1 MGEAKRRKELGL
13 MPTTFPVEVRATAGG
28 EVTLTGGPDDPAVR
42 ERLLAGLRS
51 ALPGGRTWERG
62 YRQLHLMMGR
72 GEGPVATPEDF
83 AAIPV
88 PAQRRLTGDLVLGA
102 RTTPQDA
109 LPLGEGAH
117 LRVRTSGT
125 SHDGETWEPLSLPED
140 GMERLL
146 HHPLARERG
155 PLLGTLTA
163 EHWREGR
170 IDLDAEPPEAL
181 LEPLEDLVRA
191 WNGEG
196 DEWLERH
203 LELLDGGPDG
213 HAAPQ
218 AIRTRL
224 ELRGLPLLPSP
235 ANEPFAVVGEGE
247 EALAVYPTALAYTL
261 DGEAWLSYGDA
272 EAGSPEDGTPGLGDL
287 LTQMLDVQTVPVT
300 VWADGR
306 VEWVEGEV
314 PGEQAER
321 VRSDLRSATGAG
333 DPAAWA
339 EWTRTLLAETFAD
352 EAPGL
357 SERQE
362 LPAVQGV
369 RLDLPTDSLQDP
381 DDPAQ
386 YFIESEVT
394 FDGQTWRDLYAEELP
409 QELREGG
416 AGGAAN

>member
-1 MGEAKRRKELGL
+1 
-13 MPTTFPVEVRATAGG
+13 MPTTFPVEVRAVNG

-42 ERLLAGLRS
+42 ERLLEGLRA
-51 ALPGGRTWERG
+51 ALPGGTTWERG

-72 GEGPVATPEDF
+72 GTAPVATPEDF

-102 RTTPQDA
+102 RTTPQDV
-109 LPLGEGAH
+109 LPLGEGAS
-117 LRVRTSGT
+117 LRVRTSET
-125 SHDGETWEPLSLPED
+125 SHDGETWEALSLPED
-140 GMERLL
+140 GMEHLL
-146 HHPLARERG
+146 RHPLARERG

-181 LEPLEDLVRA
+181 LEPLEDVVRA

-196 DEWLERH
+196 DEWLDRH
-203 LELLDGGPDG
+203 LELLGGGTDGD
-213 HAAPQ
+213 AAPQ
-218 AIRTRL
+218 AVRTRL

-235 ANEPFAVVGEGE
+235 ANDPFAVVGEGE
-247 EALAVYPTALAYTL
+247 EALAVYPAPLAYTL
-261 DGEAWLSYGDA
+261 DGETWLSYGGAAA
-272 EAGSPEDGTPGLGDL
+272 ESPEDGTPDLGEL

-306 VEWVEGEV
+306 VEWAEGDV

-321 VRSDLRSATGAG
+321 VRGDLRSATGAG

-357 SERQE
+357 PERGD
-362 LPAVQGV
+362 LPGVQGV
-369 RLDLPTDSLQDP
+369 RLDLPTDSLTDP

-409 QELREGG
+409 EELREGG
-416 AGGAAN
+416 VGGAAN

>member
-1 MGEAKRRKELGL
+1 
-13 MPTTFPVEVRATAGG
+13 MPTTFPVEVRAVNG
-28 EVTLTGGPDDPAVR
+28 EVTLTGGPDDAAVR
-42 ERLLAGLRS
+42 ERVLEGLRA
-51 ALPGGRTWERG
+51 ALPGGATWERG

-72 GEGPVATPEDF
+72 GERPVATPEDF

-88 PAQRRLTGDLVLGA
+88 PPQRWLTGDLVLGA
-102 RTTPQDA
+102 RSTPQDV
-109 LPLGEGAH
+109 LPLGEGAS
-117 LRVRTSGT
+117 LRVRTSET
-125 SHDGETWEPLSLPED
+125 SHDGETWEPLVLPED
-140 GMERLL
+140 STEHLL
-146 HHPLARERG
+146 RHPLARERG
-155 PLLGTLTA
+155 SLLGTLTA

-181 LEPLEDLVRA
+181 LEPLEDVVRA
-191 WNGEG
+191 WHGEG
-196 DEWLERH
+196 NEWLDRH
-203 LELLDGGPDG
+203 REVLDDGADGG
-213 HAAPQ
+213 AAPQ

-235 ANEPFAVVGEGE
+235 ANDPFAVVGEGE
-247 EALAVYPTALAYTL
+247 EALAVYPTSLAYTL
-261 DGEAWLSYGDA
+261 DGETWLPYGDA
-272 EAGSPEDGTPGLGDL
+272 AAESPADGPSDLGDL

-306 VEWVEGEV
+306 VEWAQGDV
-314 PGEQAER
+314 PQEQADR
-321 VRSDLRSATGAG
+321 VRGDLRSATGAG

-352 EAPGL
+352 EAPDL
-357 SERQE
+357 AERGD

-369 RLDLPTDSLQDP
+369 RLDLPTDSLTDP

-409 QELREGG
+409 GELREGG
-416 AGGAAN
+416 ATN

>member
-13 MPTTFPVEVRATAGG
+13 MPVTFPVEVRAVNG

-42 ERLLAGLRS
+42 ERLLEGLRS
-51 ALPGGRTWERG
+51 ALPGGATWERG
-62 YRQLHLMMGR
+62 YRQLHLMMDR
-72 GEGPVATPEDF
+72 GAGPVATPEDL

-88 PAQRRLTGDLVLGA
+88 PPQRRLTGDLVLNA
-102 RTTPQDA
+102 RSTPEDV
-109 LPLGEGAH
+109 LPLGEGAS
-117 LRVRTSGT
+117 LRVRTSET
-125 SHDGETWEPLSLPED
+125 SHDGETWEPLSLPDD
-140 GMERLL
+140 GMEHLL
-146 HHPLARERG
+146 RHPLARERG
-155 PLLGTLTA
+155 SLLGTLTA

-181 LEPLEDLVRA
+181 LESLEEVVRE
-191 WNGEG
+191 WHGEG
-196 DEWLERH
+196 DEWWARH
-203 LELLDGGPDG
+203 LDLLETEGVED
-213 HAAPQ
+213 APPR
-218 AIRTRL
+218 AFRVRL
-224 ELRGLPLLPSP
+224 DLHGLPLLPSP
-235 ANEPFAVVGEGE
+235 ANQPHAVVGGGE
-247 EALAVYPTALAYTL
+247 EALAVYLTPLAYTL
-261 DGEAWLSYGDA
+261 GGEDWLPYSDVEEGA
-272 EAGSPEDGTPGLGDL
+272 LESSNFGDL

-306 VEWVEGEV
+306 VEWPEGDV
-314 PGEQAER
+314 PEEQAER
-321 VRSDLRSATGAG
+321 VRGDLRSATGAG

-339 EWTRTLLAETFAD
+339 EWTRTLLAETFVD

-357 SERQE
+357 SERGD

-369 RLDLPTDSLQDP
+369 RLDLPTDSLTDP

-409 QELREGG
+409 EELREGG

>member
-13 MPTTFPVEVRATAGG
+13 MPTTFPVEVRAVNG
-28 EVTLTGGPDDPAVR
+28 EVTLAGGPDDPAGR
-42 ERLLAGLRS
+42 ERLLDGLRS
-51 ALPGGRTWERG
+51 ALPGGTAWERG

-72 GEGPVATPEDF
+72 GAAPVATPEDF

-88 PAQRRLTGDLVLGA
+88 PAHQRLTGDLVLNA
-102 RTTPQDA
+102 RTVPEDA

-117 LRVRTSGT
+117 LRVRTSET
-125 SHDGETWEPLSLPED
+125 SHDGERWETLSLPD
-140 GMERLL
+140 GGMEHLL
-146 HHPLARERG
+146 EHPLARERG

-170 IDLDAEPPEAL
+170 IDLDAEPPEHL
-181 LEPLEDLVRA
+181 LEPLEALIREWD
-191 WNGEG
+191 GEG
-196 DEWLERH
+196 EEWTERH

-213 HAAPQ
+213 DAAPQ

-224 ELRGLPLLPSP
+224 ELRGLPLLPSS
-235 ANEPFAVVGEGE
+235 ANQPHAAVGEGE
-247 EALAVYPTALAYTL
+247 DTLAVYLSPLAYTL
-261 DGEAWLSYGDA
+261 DGEDWLPYDGV
-272 EAGSPEDGTPGLGDL
+272 EADSSGSPSSDL
-287 LTQMLDVQTVPVT
+287 SEMLTQMLDVQTVPVT

-306 VEWVEGEV
+306 VEWAEGHV
-314 PGEQAER
+314 PEEHSER
-321 VRSDLRSATGAG
+321 VRGDLRSATGAG

-352 EAPGL
+352 EAPDL
-357 SERQE
+357 PERGD

-369 RLDLPTDSLQDP
+369 RLDLPTDSLTDP

-394 FDGQTWRDLYAEELP
+394 FDGEQWRDLYAEELP
-409 QELREGG
+409 EELREEG
-416 AGGAAN
+416 ASGAVN

>member
-13 MPTTFPVEVRATAGG
+13 MPTTFPVEVRVTAGG
-28 EVTLTGGPDDPAVR
+28 EVTLMGGPDDPAVR
-42 ERLLAGLRS
+42 ERLLEGLRS
-51 ALPGGRTWERG
+51 ALPGGATWEQG
-62 YRQLHLMMGR
+62 YRQLYLMMGR

-88 PAQRRLTGDLVLGA
+88 PPQRRLTGDLVLGA
-102 RTTPQDA
+102 RSTPEDV
-109 LPLGEGAH
+109 LLLGEGAS
-117 LRVRTSGT
+117 LRVRTSET
-125 SHDGETWEPLSLPED
+125 SHDGETWEPLSLPDD
-140 GMERLL
+140 GVEQLL
-146 HHPLARERG
+146 SHPLARERG

-181 LEPLEDLVRA
+181 LEPLEDLVRE
-191 WNGEG
+191 WDGEG
-196 DEWLERH
+196 EEWRERH
-203 LELLDGGPDG
+203 LELLDGGANGD
-213 HAAPQ
+213 AVPQ

-224 ELRGLPLLPSP
+224 ELRGLPLLPSS
-235 ANEPFAVVGEGE
+235 ANQPHAVIGEGE
-247 EALAVYPTALAYTL
+247 ETLAVYLSPLAYTL
-261 DGEAWLSYGDA
+261 DGEDWLPYGGA
-272 EAGSPEDGTPGLGDL
+272 EGEATESSNFGDL

-300 VWADGR
+300 VWVDGR
-306 VEWVEGEV
+306 VEWAEGDV
-314 PGEQAER
+314 PEEQAER
-321 VRSDLRSATGAG
+321 VRGDLRSATGAG
-333 DPAAWA
+333 DSAAWA

-357 SERQE
+357 AERGS

-369 RLDLPTDSLQDP
+369 RLDLPTDSLTDP

-409 QELREGG
+409 EELREGG

>member
-1 MGEAKRRKELGL
+1 
-13 MPTTFPVEVRATAGG
+13 MPTTFPVEVRATNG

-42 ERLLAGLRS
+42 ERVLEGLRS
-51 ALPGGRTWERG
+51 ALPGGATWEQG

-72 GEGPVATPEDF
+72 GAEPVATPEDL

-102 RTTPQDA
+102 RSTPHDV
-109 LPLGEGAH
+109 LPLGEGAS
-117 LRVRTSGT
+117 LRVRTSET
-125 SHDGETWEPLSLPED
+125 SHDGDTWEPLALPED
-140 GMERLL
+140 GMEHLL
-146 HHPLARERG
+146 RHPLARERG

-181 LEPLEDLVRA
+181 LEPLEDLVRE

-196 DEWLERH
+196 EEWRERH
-203 LELLDGGPDG
+203 LELLDGGTD
-213 HAAPQ
+213 ADAVPQ

-224 ELRGLPLLPSP
+224 ELRGLPLLPSS
-235 ANEPFAVVGEGE
+235 ANEPHAVIGEGE
-247 EALAVYPTALAYTL
+247 DALAVYLSPLAYTL
-261 DGEAWLSYGDA
+261 DGEDWLPYGGA
-272 EAGSPEDGTPGLGDL
+272 EGEALDSSSGFGDL

-306 VEWVEGEV
+306 VEWPEGDV
-314 PGEQAER
+314 PQEQADR
-321 VRSDLRSATGAG
+321 VRGDLRSATGAG

-352 EAPGL
+352 EAPDL
-357 SERQE
+357 TERGN

-369 RLDLPTDSLQDP
+369 RLDLPTDSLTDP

-409 QELREGG
+409 EELREEGEG
-416 AGGAAN
+416 SAAN